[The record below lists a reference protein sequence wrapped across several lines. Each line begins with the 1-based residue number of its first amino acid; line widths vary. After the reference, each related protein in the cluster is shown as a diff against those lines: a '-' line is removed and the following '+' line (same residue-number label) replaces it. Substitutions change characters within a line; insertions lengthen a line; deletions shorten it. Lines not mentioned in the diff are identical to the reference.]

1 MIKWGFDC
9 DQRRVPLDTPTC
21 HPQTVAMPAAAT
33 KTKSIYLIGG
43 ADEFTIKETA
53 AKLAEKLAPKKA
65 GEFGLEI
72 IEGSFSNQDE
82 ALKILSRVREAL
94 NTVGL
99 FGGGDKLVWL
109 KSTDLL
115 ADNPTTRTESV
126 KDALA
131 ELGDL
136 LKGGLGEGVVL
147 LISAIGCD
155 RRKSLYKTLEKIGE
169 VQFFEALEEGKGDAD
184 EDIEAFIRAKLR
196 ADTKT
201 MNPEAVQVF
210 RDLVAPSLREIA
222 NELEKLITYVGK
234 RNEILPEDVRAICSA
249 SRQAVIWELTDA
261 LGARRT
267 AQAIAALENLLDSG
281 DQPIG
286 ILMMLVAQFRL
297 MLLARDLMQR
307 KLITARDGQGGNFE
321 FVKAFERLPEHATA
335 HFPRT
340 KEGALPNAW
349 RLYRCAL
356 AAKNFST
363 KELIR
368 AMDLLLEANRQL
380 VTTQLD
386 DRLVLEEAIAKI
398 ARK

>member
-1 MIKWGFDC
+1 
-9 DQRRVPLDTPTC
+9 
-21 HPQTVAMPAAAT
+21 MPAAAT

-43 ADEFTIKETA
+43 ADEFSIKETA

-82 ALKILSRVREAL
+82 ALKILARVREAL

-115 ADNPTTRTESV
+115 ADNPTTRTEAV

-136 LKGGLGEGVVL
+136 LKSGLGEGVVL

-184 EDIEAFIRAKLR
+184 EEIEEFIRSKLR
-196 ADTKT
+196 ADGKT
-201 MNPEAVQVF
+201 MNPEAVQAF
-210 RDLVAPSLREIA
+210 RELVAPNLREIA

-234 RNEILPEDVRAICSA
+234 RNEIATEDVRAICSA

-267 AQAIAALENLLDSG
+267 ARAIAALENLLDSG

-307 KLITARDGQGGNFE
+307 KLISARDGQGGNFE

-363 KELIR
+363 TELIR

-386 DRLVLEEAIAKI
+386 DRLVLEEAVAKI

>member
-1 MIKWGFDC
+1 
-9 DQRRVPLDTPTC
+9 
-21 HPQTVAMPAAAT
+21 MPEAAT

-43 ADEFTIKETA
+43 ADEFSIKETA

-115 ADNPTTRTESV
+115 TDNPTTRTEAV
-126 KDALA
+126 KDSLA

-184 EDIEAFIRAKLR
+184 EEIEAFIQSKLR
-196 ADTKT
+196 ADGKT
-201 MNPEAVQVF
+201 MNAEAVQAF
-210 RDLVAPSLREIA
+210 RDLVAPNLREIA

-234 RNEILPEDVRAICSA
+234 RNEISPEDVRAICSA

-261 LGARRT
+261 LGTRRT
-267 AQAIAALENLLDSG
+267 VHAIATLENLLDAG
-281 DQPIG
+281 EQPIG
-286 ILMMLVAQFRL
+286 ILMMLVGQFRL
-297 MLLARDLMQR
+297 MLLARDLLQR
-307 KLITARDGQGGNFE
+307 KLITVRDGQGGNFE
-321 FVKAFERLPEHATA
+321 FVKAFERLPERVTA

-356 AAKNFST
+356 AAKNFT
-363 KELIR
+363 TTELIR

-386 DRLVLEEAIAKI
+386 DRLILEEAIAKI

>member
-1 MIKWGFDC
+1 
-9 DQRRVPLDTPTC
+9 
-21 HPQTVAMPAAAT
+21 MPATAA
-33 KTKSIYLIGG
+33 KTKSIYLVGG
-43 ADEFTIKETA
+43 ADEFSIKETA
-53 AKLAEKLAPKKA
+53 AKLADKLAPKKA

-72 IEGSFSNQDE
+72 IEGSAANQDE
-82 ALKILSRVREAL
+82 ALRVIGRVREAL
-94 NTVGL
+94 ETVGL

-115 ADNPTTRTESV
+115 ADSPTTRSEAV
-126 KDALA
+126 KDALIELA
-131 ELGDL
+131 EL
-136 LKGGLGEGVVL
+136 LKGGLGEGVTL

-155 RRKSLYKTLEKIGE
+155 RRKSLYKTLEKVGE
-169 VQFFEALEEGKGDAD
+169 VQFFEALEEGKGDSD
-184 EDIEAFIRAKLR
+184 EEIEAFIQSKLR
-196 ADTKT
+196 ADGKT
-201 MNPEAVQVF
+201 MGPDAVQAF
-210 RDLVAPSLREIA
+210 RDLVAPTLREIA
-222 NELEKLITYVGK
+222 NELEKLITYIGK
-234 RNEILPEDVRAICSA
+234 RPEITKEDVRAICSA

-267 AQAIAALENLLDSG
+267 LQAIAALENLLDSG
-281 DQPIG
+281 EQPIG
-286 ILMMLVAQFRL
+286 VLMMLVAQFRL

-307 KLITARDGQGGNFE
+307 KLIAARDGQGGNFE
-321 FVKAFERLPEHATA
+321 FVKAFERLPEDATA

-363 KELIR
+363 TELIR
-368 AMDLLLEANRQL
+368 AMELLLEANRLL

>member
-1 MIKWGFDC
+1 
-9 DQRRVPLDTPTC
+9 
-21 HPQTVAMPAAAT
+21 MPAAAT

-43 ADEFTIKETA
+43 ADEFSIKETA

-72 IEGSFSNQDE
+72 IEGAVSNQDE

-109 KSTDLL
+109 KSTELL
-115 ADNPTTRTESV
+115 ADNPTTRTEAV
-126 KDALA
+126 KDSLA
-131 ELGDL
+131 KLGDL

-196 ADTKT
+196 ADAKT
-201 MNPEAVQVF
+201 MNPEAIQTF

-234 RNEILPEDVRAICSA
+234 RNEILPGDVRAICSA

-297 MLLARDLMQR
+297 MLRARDLMQR

-321 FVKAFERLPEHATA
+321 FVKAFERLPERATA

>member
-1 MIKWGFDC
+1 
-9 DQRRVPLDTPTC
+9 
-21 HPQTVAMPAAAT
+21 MPVAAT
-33 KTKSIYLIGG
+33 KTKSIYLVGG
-43 ADEFTIKETA
+43 ADEFSIKETA

-72 IEGSFSNQDE
+72 IEGSVSNQDE
-82 ALKILSRVREAL
+82 ALKVLSRVREAL

-115 ADNPTTRTESV
+115 ADNPTTRAEAV

-136 LKGGLGEGVVL
+136 LKSGLGDGVIL

-196 ADTKT
+196 ADAKT

-210 RDLVAPSLREIA
+210 RELVAPNLREIA

-267 AQAIAALENLLDSG
+267 AHAIAALENLLDSG

-297 MLLARDLMQR
+297 MLLARDLLQR

-321 FVKAFERLPEHATA
+321 FVKAFERLPESVIA

-349 RLYRCAL
+349 RVYRCAL

-363 KELIR
+363 TELIR

>member
-1 MIKWGFDC
+1 
-9 DQRRVPLDTPTC
+9 
-21 HPQTVAMPAAAT
+21 MPVAAA

-43 ADEFTIKETA
+43 ADEFSIKETA
-53 AKLAEKLAPKKA
+53 AKLADKLAPKKA

-72 IEGSFSNQDE
+72 IEGSASNQDE
-82 ALKILSRVREAL
+82 ALKVLSRLREAL

-109 KSTDLL
+109 KNTDLL
-115 ADNPTTRTESV
+115 ADSPTTRAEAVKES
-126 KDALA
+126 LA
-131 ELGDL
+131 ELAEL
-136 LKGGLGEGVVL
+136 LKAGLGDGVTL
-147 LISAIGCD
+147 LISAIGTD
-155 RRKSLYKTLEKIGE
+155 RRKTLYKTLEKVGE

-184 EDIEAFIRAKLR
+184 EDIVAFIQSKSR
-196 ADTKT
+196 ADGKT
-201 MNPEAVQVF
+201 MNPDAVQVF
-210 RDLVAPSLREIA
+210 RELVAPNLREIA
-222 NELEKLITYVGK
+222 NELEKLFVYVGK
-234 RNEILPEDVRAICSA
+234 RTAVTKDDVRAICST

-267 AQAIAALENLLDSG
+267 SHAIRALENLLDAG
-281 DQPIG
+281 EQPIG
-286 ILMMLVAQFRL
+286 VLMMLVAQFRL

-307 KLITARDGQGGNFE
+307 KLITARDGPGGNFE
-321 FVKAFERLPEHATA
+321 FVKAFEHLPEPATA

-363 KELIR
+363 SELIR
-368 AMDLLLEANRQL
+368 AMDLLLEANHQL
-380 VTTQLD
+380 VSTQLD

-398 ARK
+398 ALK

>member
-1 MIKWGFDC
+1 
-9 DQRRVPLDTPTC
+9 
-21 HPQTVAMPAAAT
+21 MPVAAT
-33 KTKSIYLIGG
+33 KTKSIHLIGG
-43 ADEFTIKETA
+43 ADEFSIKETA

-109 KSTDLL
+109 KGTELL
-115 ADNPTTRTESV
+115 ADNPTTRTEAV

-131 ELGDL
+131 DLGDL

-184 EDIEAFIRAKLR
+184 EEIEAFIRAKLR
-196 ADTKT
+196 ADAKT
-201 MNPEAVQVF
+201 MNPEAVQAF
-210 RDLVAPSLREIA
+210 RDLVAPNLREIA

-297 MLLARDLMQR
+297 MLLARDLLQR

-321 FVKAFERLPEHATA
+321 FVKAFERLQIGRA
-335 HFPRT
+335 H
-340 KEGALPNAW
+340 
-349 RLYRCAL
+349 
-356 AAKNFST
+356 
-363 KELIR
+363 
-368 AMDLLLEANRQL
+368 
-380 VTTQLD
+380 V
-386 DRLVLEEAIAKI
+386 
-398 ARK
+398 

>member
-1 MIKWGFDC
+1 
-9 DQRRVPLDTPTC
+9 
-21 HPQTVAMPAAAT
+21 MPATAT

-43 ADEFTIKETA
+43 ADEFSVKETA
-53 AKLAEKLAPKKA
+53 AKLADKLAPKKA

-72 IEGSFSNQDE
+72 IEGTATNQDE
-82 ALKILSRVREAL
+82 ALKTIARVREAL

-115 ADNPTTRTESV
+115 ADTPTTRTESV

-131 ELGDL
+131 ELADL
-136 LKGGLGEGVVL
+136 LKKGLGEGVVL

-155 RRKSLYKTLEKIGE
+155 RRKTLYKTLEKIGE

-184 EDIEAFIRAKLR
+184 EDIEAFIRSKLR
-196 ADTKT
+196 ADAKT
-201 MNPEAVQVF
+201 MDPEAVHAF
-210 RDLVAPSLREIA
+210 RELVAPNLREIA

-234 RNEILPEDVRAICSA
+234 RNDITKEDVRAICSA
-249 SRQAVIWELTDA
+249 SRQAVIWELTDT

-267 AQAIAALENLLDSG
+267 GQAIATLENLLDSG
-281 DQPIG
+281 EQPIG

-307 KLITARDGQGGNFE
+307 KLISARDGQGGYFDFKNNFD
-321 FVKAFERLPEHATA
+321 RLPEHATA

-349 RLYRCAL
+349 RLYRCAV
-356 AAKNFST
+356 AAKNFT
-363 KELIR
+363 TAELIR
-368 AMDLLLEANRQL
+368 AMDLLLEAYRQL

-386 DRLVLEEAIAKI
+386 DRLVLEEAITKI

>member
-1 MIKWGFDC
+1 LVDEFGAPRCLTPRHALRKL
-9 DQRRVPLDTPTC
+9 PL
-21 HPQTVAMPAAAT
+21 MPATAA

-43 ADEFTIKETA
+43 ADEFSIKETA
-53 AKLAEKLAPKKA
+53 AKLADKLAPKKA

-82 ALKILSRVREAL
+82 ALKVLSRVREAL

-109 KSTDLL
+109 KNTDLL
-115 ADNPTTRTESV
+115 ADSPTTRAEAV
-126 KDALA
+126 KEALG
-131 ELGDL
+131 ELADL
-136 LKGGLGEGVVL
+136 LKGGLGDGVTL
-147 LISAIGCD
+147 LISAMGCD
-155 RRKSLYKTLEKIGE
+155 RRKTLYKTLEKVGE
-169 VQFFEALEEGKGDAD
+169 VQFFEALEEGKGDSD
-184 EDIEAFIRAKLR
+184 EEIVAFIQSKSR
-196 ADTKT
+196 ADGKT
-201 MNPEAVQVF
+201 MGADAVQAF

-222 NELEKLITYVGK
+222 NELEKLFTYVGN
-234 RNEILPEDVRAICSA
+234 RNEVTKDDVHAICSA

-267 AQAIAALENLLDSG
+267 SQAIAALENLLDAG
-281 DQPIG
+281 EQPIG
-286 ILMMLVAQFRL
+286 VLMMLVAQFRL
-297 MLLARDLMQR
+297 MLLARDLLQR
-307 KLITARDGQGGNFE
+307 KLISVRDGQGGNFE
-321 FVKAFERLPEHATA
+321 FVKAFERLPEQATA

-363 KELIR
+363 AELIR

-386 DRLVLEEAIAKI
+386 DRLIIEEAIVKI

>member
-1 MIKWGFDC
+1 
-9 DQRRVPLDTPTC
+9 
-21 HPQTVAMPAAAT
+21 MPATAT
-33 KTKSIYLIGG
+33 KTKSIYLVGG
-43 ADEFTIKETA
+43 ADEFSIKESA
-53 AKLAEKLAPKKA
+53 AKLAEKLVPKSA

-72 IEGSFSNQDE
+72 IDGSASNQDE
-82 ALKILSRVREAL
+82 ALKVLSRLREAL
-94 NTVGL
+94 ETVGL

-109 KSTDLL
+109 KNTDLL
-115 ADNPTTRTESV
+115 ADSPTTRSEAV
-126 KDALA
+126 KDALI
-131 ELGDL
+131 ELTEL
-136 LKGGLGEGVVL
+136 LKSGLGEGVTL

-155 RRKSLYKTLEKIGE
+155 RRKTLYKALEKVGE
-169 VQFFEALEEGKGDAD
+169 VQFFEALEEGKGDSD
-184 EDIEAFIRAKLR
+184 EEIEAFIQSKLR
-196 ADTKT
+196 ADGKT
-201 MNPEAVQVF
+201 MSPDAVHAF
-210 RDLVAPSLREIA
+210 RDLVAPTLREIA
-222 NELEKLITYVGK
+222 NELEKLFTYVGK
-234 RNEILPEDVRAICSA
+234 RTAITKEDVRAICSA

-267 AQAIAALENLLDSG
+267 SQAIAALENLLDSG

-307 KLITARDGQGGNFE
+307 KLITVRDGQGGNFE
-321 FVKAFERLPEHATA
+321 FVKAFERLPEDATA

-363 KELIR
+363 TELIR
-368 AMDLLLEANRQL
+368 AMELLLEANRLL
-380 VTTQLD
+380 VSTQLD

>member
-1 MIKWGFDC
+1 M
-9 DQRRVPLDTPTC
+9 P
-21 HPQTVAMPAAAT
+21 VATT
-33 KTKSIYLIGG
+33 KTKSTYLIGG
-43 ADEFTIKETA
+43 TDEFSIKETA
-53 AKLAEKLAPKKA
+53 AKLAEKLTPKKA

-72 IEGSFSNQDE
+72 IEDSFSNQDE

-109 KSTDLL
+109 KSTELL
-115 ADNPTTRTESV
+115 ADNPTTRTETV

-136 LKGGLGEGVVL
+136 LKGGLGESVVL

-184 EDIEAFIRAKLR
+184 EDIEAFIRSKLR
-196 ADTKT
+196 ADSKT
-201 MNPEAVQVF
+201 MNVEAVQAF
-210 RDLVAPSLREIA
+210 RDLVAPNLREIA

-234 RNEILPEDVRAICSA
+234 RNEISQEDVRAICSA

-267 AQAIAALENLLDSG
+267 AHAIAALENLLDSG

-321 FVKAFERLPEHATA
+321 FVKAFERLPEQATA

-363 KELIR
+363 TELIR

>member
-1 MIKWGFDC
+1 
-9 DQRRVPLDTPTC
+9 
-21 HPQTVAMPAAAT
+21 MPATAT
-33 KTKSIYLIGG
+33 KAKSIYLIGG
-43 ADEFTIKETA
+43 ADEFSIKETA
-53 AKLAEKLAPKKA
+53 AKLADKLAPKKA
-65 GEFGLEI
+65 GEFGVEI
-72 IEGSFSNQDE
+72 IEGSVSNQDE
-82 ALKILSRVREAL
+82 ALRVISRVREAL

-115 ADNPTTRTESV
+115 ADSPTTRAEAV
-126 KDALA
+126 KDALG
-131 ELGDL
+131 ELADL
-136 LKGGLGEGVVL
+136 LKGGLGDGVVL

-155 RRKSLYKTLEKIGE
+155 RRKTLYKTLEKVGE
-169 VQFFEALEEGKGDAD
+169 VQFFEALEEGKGDSD
-184 EDIEAFIRAKLR
+184 EEIEAFIQSKSR
-196 ADTKT
+196 ADGKT
-201 MNPEAVQVF
+201 MGAEAVQTF
-210 RDLVAPSLREIA
+210 RELVAPNLREIA
-222 NELEKLITYVGK
+222 NELEKLFTYIGK
-234 RNEILPEDVRAICSA
+234 RQEVTREDVRAICSV

-261 LGARRT
+261 LGARR
-267 AQAIAALENLLDSG
+267 ASQAIMALESLLDAG
-281 DQPIG
+281 DQPMG

-307 KLITARDGQGGNFE
+307 KVITARDGQGGNFE
-321 FVKAFERLPEHATA
+321 FVKAFDRLPEEATA

-363 KELIR
+363 AELIH

-380 VTTQLD
+380 VSTQLD
-386 DRLVLEEAIAKI
+386 DRLVLEEAIVKI

>member
-1 MIKWGFDC
+1 
-9 DQRRVPLDTPTC
+9 
-21 HPQTVAMPAAAT
+21 MPATAVKA
-33 KTKSIYLIGG
+33 KSIYLIGG
-43 ADEFTIKETA
+43 ADEFSIKETA
-53 AKLAEKLAPKKA
+53 AKLADKLAPKKA

-72 IEGSFSNQDE
+72 IEGSVSNQDE
-82 ALKILSRVREAL
+82 ALKVIARVREAL

-109 KSTDLL
+109 KNTDLL
-115 ADNPTTRTESV
+115 ADSPTTRAEAV
-126 KDALA
+126 KDALG
-131 ELGDL
+131 ELADL
-136 LKGGLGEGVVL
+136 LKGGLGDGVVL

-155 RRKSLYKTLEKIGE
+155 RRKTLYKTLEKVGE
-169 VQFFEALEEGKGDAD
+169 VQFFEALEEGKGDSD
-184 EDIEAFIRAKLR
+184 EEIEAFIQSKSR
-196 ADTKT
+196 ADGKT
-201 MNPEAVQVF
+201 MGAEAVQTF
-210 RDLVAPSLREIA
+210 RELVAPNLREIA
-222 NELEKLITYVGK
+222 NELEKLFTYVGK
-234 RNEILPEDVRAICSA
+234 RSEVTKEDVRAICSV

-267 AQAIAALENLLDSG
+267 SQAIMALESLLDAG
-281 DQPIG
+281 DQPMG

-307 KLITARDGQGGNFE
+307 KVITARDGQGGNFE
-321 FVKAFERLPEHATA
+321 FVKAFERLPEDATA

-363 KELIR
+363 AELIR

-380 VTTQLD
+380 VSTQLD
-386 DRLVLEEAIAKI
+386 DRLVIEQAIAKI

>member
-1 MIKWGFDC
+1 
-9 DQRRVPLDTPTC
+9 
-21 HPQTVAMPAAAT
+21 MPVAAT
-33 KTKSIYLIGG
+33 KTKSTYLIGG
-43 ADEFTIKETA
+43 ADEFSIKETA
-53 AKLAEKLAPKKA
+53 AKLAEKLTPKKA

-109 KSTDLL
+109 KSTELL
-115 ADNPTTRTESV
+115 ADNPTTRTETV

-184 EDIEAFIRAKLR
+184 EDIEAFIRSKLR
-196 ADTKT
+196 ADSKT
-201 MNPEAVQVF
+201 MNVEAVQAF
-210 RDLVAPSLREIA
+210 RDLVAPNLREIA

-234 RNEILPEDVRAICSA
+234 RNEISQEDVRAICSA

-267 AQAIAALENLLDSG
+267 AHAIAALENLLDSG

-321 FVKAFERLPEHATA
+321 FVKAFERLPEQATA

-363 KELIR
+363 TELIR

>member
-1 MIKWGFDC
+1 MTACGS
-9 DQRRVPLDTPTC
+9 VPKLVP
-21 HPQTVAMPAAAT
+21 MPATAT
-33 KTKSIYLIGG
+33 KTKSIYLVGG
-43 ADEFTIKETA
+43 ADEFSIKKTA
-53 AKLAEKLAPKKA
+53 AKLADKLTPKKA

-72 IEGSFSNQDE
+72 IDGSASNQDE
-82 ALKILSRVREAL
+82 ALKVLTRLREAL
-94 NTVGL
+94 ETVGL

-109 KSTDLL
+109 KNTDLL
-115 ADNPTTRTESV
+115 ADSPTTRAEAV
-126 KDALA
+126 KEAMVELA
-131 ELGDL
+131 EL
-136 LKGGLGEGVVL
+136 LKSGLGEGVVL

-155 RRKSLYKTLEKIGE
+155 RRKTLYKTLEKVGE
-169 VQFFEALEEGKGDAD
+169 VQFFEALEEGKGDSD
-184 EDIEAFIRAKLR
+184 EEIEAFIQSKLR
-196 ADTKT
+196 ADGKT
-201 MNPEAVQVF
+201 MSPDAVQTF
-210 RDLVAPSLREIA
+210 RDLVAPTLREIA
-222 NELEKLITYVGK
+222 NELEKLFLYVGK
-234 RNEILPEDVRAICSA
+234 RREIAKEDVRAICSA

-267 AQAIAALENLLDSG
+267 SQAIAAVENLLDSG
-281 DQPIG
+281 EQPIG

-307 KLITARDGQGGNFE
+307 KLITVRDGQGGNFE
-321 FVKAFERLPEHATA
+321 FVKAFEQLTEEATA

-356 AAKNFST
+356 AAKNFSAA
-363 KELIR
+363 ELIR

-380 VTTQLD
+380 VSTQLD

>member
-1 MIKWGFDC
+1 
-9 DQRRVPLDTPTC
+9 
-21 HPQTVAMPAAAT
+21 MPVAAT

-43 ADEFTIKETA
+43 ADEFSIKETA

-82 ALKILSRVREAL
+82 ALKVLARVREAL

-115 ADNPTTRTESV
+115 ADNPTTRTEAV

-184 EDIEAFIRAKLR
+184 EEIEAFIRSKLR
-196 ADTKT
+196 ADAKT
-201 MNPEAVQVF
+201 MNVEAVQAF
-210 RDLVAPSLREIA
+210 RELVAPNLREIA
-222 NELEKLITYVGK
+222 NELEKLITYIGK

-267 AQAIAALENLLDSG
+267 AHAIAALENLLDAG

-297 MLLARDLMQR
+297 MLLARDLLQR

-321 FVKAFERLPEHATA
+321 FVKAFERLPEPMTA

-363 KELIR
+363 TELIR